1 MVYRVIFAS
10 LLLFSTLGG
19 MKKVPEWSDK
29 DFEDI
34 RVLIRKLDR
43 FEAILRLKRD
53 IQKQI
58 LESEENMKKFFKEE
72 LERRTNKDKDEQ
84 HNI

>member
-1 MVYRVIFAS
+1 VINKALFAS

-19 MKKVPEWSDK
+19 MKKVPECRDK
-29 DFEDI
+29 DFEAI
-34 RVLIRKLDR
+34 RTQIRELNR
-43 FEAILRLKRD
+43 FEAILRLRRD
-53 IQKQI
+53 IKKQI

-72 LERRTNKDKDEQ
+72 IKRRINKDKDE